1 MESRSFSKGIQQED
15 VWAAADS
22 LIADGH
28 KPTIERVR
36 QKIGRGSPNTV
47 SPMLE
52 AWFATLG
59 ARIGAN
65 KEDEAPDDIP
75 KVLLHALKDAWAMAL
90 SMGREQSALEIV
102 HAQADL
108 AQSTRRLNERETE
121 LDQKE
126 QVSRIKR
133 EALENALEA
142 ARSCIDDAMAR
153 LREAQELA
161 SRREMEIQSLRQKLA
176 AIEAERDSERR
187 SHQDAVASYIMER
200 SKSEERAQATQRK
213 WLEEIDRARQE
224 TKKIFSA
231 AQMSEKQFAAEKNL
245 LEEKI
250 RSHEKGLAKIQTL
263 YATSTADVEALR
275 QAAAASDLSAQEVQN
290 LLKVQLA
297 DSKSTVERL
306 TDALLT
312 RTARPGARSKFTSGK
327 LKHLSG
333 TGRR

>member
-1 MESRSFSKGIQQED
+1 MESRSVGKGIQQED

-22 LIADGH
+22 LIADGQ

-59 ARIGAN
+59 TRIGVN
-65 KEDEAPDDIP
+65 KEVAVPGDIP
-75 KVLLHALKDAWAMAL
+75 KVLQHALKDAWTIAL
-90 SMGREQSALEIV
+90 SMGREESALEIV
-102 HAQADL
+102 QAQTDL
-108 AQSTRRLNERETE
+108 AQATQRLNGRAAE
-121 LDQKE
+121 LDQME

-133 EALENALEA
+133 EALEDSLET
-142 ARSCIDDAMAR
+142 ARNSTDDAMAR

-161 SRREMEIQSLRQKLA
+161 SRREKEIQSLQHKLA

-187 SHQDAVASYIMER
+187 SNQDAVADYIMER
-200 SKSEERAQATQRK
+200 KKSEERAQATQRK

-224 TKKIFSA
+224 TKKIASG
-231 AQMSEKQFAAEKNL
+231 AQMFEKQFSAEKNL
-245 LEEKI
+245 LEVKI
-250 RSHEKGLAKIQTL
+250 RSHEKELAKIQAL
-263 YATSTADVEALR
+263 YAANSADLEALR
-275 QAAAASDLSAQEVQN
+275 QTAIASDSRSYEVQS
-290 LLKVQLA
+290 LLKAQLA
-297 DSKSTVERL
+297 ESKSTVARL

-312 RTARPGARSKFTSGK
+312 RTARSAARSRFPSGK
-327 LKHLSG
+327 LKNVNG